1 MNIIRTRALA
11 DLYWHS
17 NAEKTFRRFKPYRRR
32 SILQN
37 AFEKHWRQAQAERAP
52 S

>member
-1 MNIIRTRALA
+1 MALRWTA
-11 DLYWHS
+11 AGLL